1 MLYRIGT
8 VKEIGILRGS
18 FTRDMF
24 GQLNACSQALD
35 EAYGADR
42 DFQLHGE

>member
-18 FTRDMF
+18 FTRDIF
-24 GQLNACSQALD
+24 EQLNENPKTEVKTVKTPVLTKLQ
-35 EAYGADR
+35 
-42 DFQLHGE
+42 